1 MLQRRSSSRPLWALQ
16 PRAYLWYVI
25 FITRP
30 SLGKLTDDGKALG
43 ALLTDLNPLQSS
55 TAAASANIVR
65 CALAATALA
74 VLQPIIDG
82 IGIGWCFTIF
92 GALSS
97 MCGPLLVWE
106 LHNGCHYRRR
116 RIDIELSRPQ

>member
-1 MLQRRSSSRPLWALQ
+1 MLT
-16 PRAYLWYVI
+16 V
-25 FITRP
+25 
-30 SLGKLTDDGKALG
+30 DGKALG

-74 VLQPIIDG
+74 VLQVIIDA
-82 IGIGWCFTIF
+82 IGVGWCFTIF

-97 MCGPLLVWE
+97 LCGPLLVWE
-106 LHNGCHYRRR
+106 MRNGYKYRRQ
-116 RIDIELSRPQ
+116 RIDSELSRLQ